1 MQKLIAVALLVV
13 GSSVVAAAGSNV
25 PEIDPASGAN
35 ALALIAG
42 GLVILRSRRKK

>member
-1 MQKLIAVALLVV
+1 MLRLIAVALLII
-13 GSSVVAAAGSNV
+13 GFSAALPAPLT

-42 GLVILRSRRKK
+42 GLVMLRSQRKK